1 MYAPK
6 VCICPTSA
14 PNMMEKTWRKKMA
27 ATVAVVSIFVQR
39 VNLLPL
45 PNQQTNVFG
54 IHTQGKILRY
64 I

>member
-1 MYAPK
+1 
-6 VCICPTSA
+6 
-14 PNMMEKTWRKKMA
+14 MA
-27 ATVAVVSIFVQR
+27 ATVAIVSIFVQR

-54 IHTQGKILRY
+54 IHTQGKMLRY